1 MSVLELDESREQKDR
16 DGCGLG
22 DIQPHFWQC
31 PFVLYDFGGALAIQ
45 LIVGSSQ
52 KATDKTAKQP
62 KTVKF
67 AYLPTCPQFSNS
79 GGVSQKWGWIP
90 QVIVGEEVKEDGKD
104 KAANVR
110 ECYGWRRVMEV
121 VK

>member
-67 AYLPTCPQFSNS
+67 SYLPTCQQFSNS
-79 GGVSQKWGWIP
+79 GGVSQK
-90 QVIVGEEVKEDGKD
+90 
-104 KAANVR
+104 
-110 ECYGWRRVMEV
+110 
-121 VK
+121 

>member
-52 KATDKTAKQP
+52 KATDKTAKNRFKICIFAHMP
-62 KTVKF
+62 TVF
-67 AYLPTCPQFSNS
+67 QF
-79 GGVSQKWGWIP
+79 WGS
-90 QVIVGEEVKEDGKD
+90 
-104 KAANVR
+104 
-110 ECYGWRRVMEV
+110 
-121 VK
+121 

>member
-1 MSVLELDESREQKDR
+1 
-16 DGCGLG
+16 
-22 DIQPHFWQC
+22 
-31 PFVLYDFGGALAIQ
+31 LAVPRKR
-45 LIVGSSQ
+45 LTKLPNSQ
-52 KATDKTAKQP
+52 

-67 AYLPTCPQFSNS
+67 AYLPTCPQFSNF

-121 VK
+121 VE